1 MKLSRRLFLSQSLS
15 GLGQTSRML
24 LKAGHIPHVATCFL
38 SLSPDGR
45 FLYIYDHSAYS
56 EKWFRK
62 SGETVVGLAST
73 RKEAEELIASIVSL
87 SLKET
92 GSPEP
97 GPYLMRFLEESDA

>member
-15 GLGQTSRML
+15 GLGNTSRML
-24 LKAGHIPHVATCFL
+24 LKAGHIPHVASCFL
-38 SLSPDGR
+38 SLSSDGR
-45 FLYIYDHSAYS
+45 FLYIYDHAVYT

-62 SGETVVGLAST
+62 SDETVIGLAST
-73 RKEAEELIASIVSL
+73 RKEAEELVGEIISL

-97 GPYLMRFLEESDA
+97 GPYLKRFLEESDA